1 MFKSNT
7 KRLTD
12 YEYNSAVIKRISGNT
27 YKSIAESIDGET
39 PKYLQKLISNAVEL
53 DTFTTKDS
61 VLSIN
66 SINDE
71 VTALV
76 FPGWCKIDNLEITN
90 DLADGVLICS
100 KLVTPGDNFNL
111 YSNDFSIDD
120 ELSLRVG
127 FVIETFSCDSTHEHI
142 IGFIKHLR
150 YLTQRPDELLP
161 EVLSYSGFTTN
172 DINNFVWSDTNK
184 TGTRENTKEIVYL
197 DAIEDEDEYE
207 DQPEPQ
213 YTDPTPT
220 SAQPKQYTWQ
230 GSNKALLIDDGD
242 ETFSCDSTHE
252 HFSDA
257 LKLAIEGLFEEA
269 IALINVRKAVQE
281 YTSGYVTI
289 KDGVLT
295 YKGIPI
301 YSGIA
306 TRIIESMKLGEDF
319 EYYIPFFEK
328 LMENPSRR
336 AVLRL
341 FDFLVANDIE
351 INDQGDIIAWKVITH
366 DWKDCHTRTFDNSI
380 TGIPVEMP
388 RNLVNDDDN
397 ITCSDGLHV
406 CSKSYIGSFKSGS
419 NRVVKVSVNPKDV
432 VSIPVDYNDAKMR
445 VCSYIVLEEVME

>member
-7 KRLTD
+7 KRLSD
-12 YEYNSAVIKRISGNT
+12 FEYNSALIQRISGNT
-27 YKSIAESIDGET
+27 YKSIAEGIDGET

-53 DTFTTKDS
+53 DAFTNKDG

-66 SINDE
+66 TINDE
-71 VTALV
+71 ITALV
-76 FPGWCKIDNLEITN
+76 IPGWFTIDNLELTH
-90 DLADGVLICS
+90 DLADGILICS
-100 KLVTPGDNFNL
+100 KRVTSDEVL
-111 YSNDFSIDD
+111 TSYANDFSIDN
-120 ELSLRVG
+120 ELVLRVG
-127 FVIETFSCDSTHEHI
+127 FIIEYSQVAANI
-142 IGFIKHLR
+142 VGYIKHLR
-150 YLTQRPDELLP
+150 YLTQTPEESLP
-161 EVLSYSGFTTN
+161 EALECSGFTE
-172 DINNFVWSDTNK
+172 DAINEFTWSDSDK
-184 TGTRENTKEIVYL
+184 TATRETANELLYL
-197 DAIEDEDEYE
+197 DAIEYEDDDE
-207 DQPEPQ
+207 DQPEVEAQP
-213 YTDPTPT
+213 
-220 SAQPKQYTWQ
+220 QPKQYTWQ

-257 LKLAIEGLFEEA
+257 LRLAIEGQFEEA
-269 IALINVRKAVQE
+269 IALINIRKAVQE

-289 KDGVLT
+289 KDGVLS

-319 EYYIPFFEK
+319 EHYIPFFEK

-366 DWKDCHTRTFDNSI
+366 DWKDCHTHTFDNSI

-406 CSKSYIGSFKSGS
+406 CSKSYISSFKSIS
-419 NRVVKVSVNPKDV
+419 NRIVKVSVNPKDV

-445 VCSYIVLEEVME
+445 VCSYIVLEEVTE

>member
-7 KRLTD
+7 KRLSD
-12 YEYNSAVIKRISGNT
+12 FDYNSALIQRISGNT
-27 YKSIAESIDGET
+27 YKSIAEGIDGET

-53 DTFTTKDS
+53 NAFTNKDG

-66 SINDE
+66 TINDE
-71 VTALV
+71 ITALV
-76 FPGWCKIDNLEITN
+76 IPGWFTIDNLELTH
-90 DLADGVLICS
+90 DLADGILICS
-100 KLVTPGDNFNL
+100 KRATSNEVLTN
-111 YSNDFSIDD
+111 YANDFSIDKD
-120 ELSLRVG
+120 LILRVG
-127 FVIETFSCDSTHEHI
+127 FIIEYSQYINHLRYLVQTPEESFI
-142 IGFIKHLR
+142 VGNIKHLR
-150 YLTQRPDELLP
+150 YLTQTPEESLP
-161 EVLSYSGFTTN
+161 EALEYSGLTKGAVNEFT
-172 DINNFVWSDTNK
+172 WSDSDK
-184 TGTRENTKEIVYL
+184 TATRETAKEILYL
-197 DAIEDEDEYE
+197 NAIECEDVEA
-207 DQPEPQ
+207 QP
-213 YTDPTPT
+213 
-220 SAQPKQYTWQ
+220 QPKQYTWQ

-257 LKLAIEGLFEEA
+257 LKLAIEGRFEEA
-269 IALINVRKAVQE
+269 ISLINVRKAVQE
-281 YTSGYVTI
+281 YTSGYVNI
-289 KDGVLT
+289 KDGVLS

-319 EYYIPFFEK
+319 EHYIPFFEK

-366 DWKDCHTRTFDNSI
+366 DWKDCYTHTFDNSI

-397 ITCSDGLHV
+397 STCSDGLHV
-406 CSKSYIGSFKSGS
+406 CSKSYIGSFKSGN

>member
-7 KRLTD
+7 KRLSD
-12 YEYNSAVIKRISGNT
+12 YDYNSAVIQRISGNT
-27 YKSIAESIDGET
+27 YKSIADTIDGET
-39 PKYLQKLISNAVEL
+39 PKYLQKIISSAVEL
-53 DTFTTKDS
+53 DTFTNTDG

-66 SINDE
+66 NINDE
-71 VTALV
+71 ITALV
-76 FPGWCKIDNLEITN
+76 IPGWCKIDKLELTH
-90 DLADGVLICS
+90 DLSDGILICS
-100 KLVTPGDNFNL
+100 KHVTSEQSITS
-111 YSNDFSIDD
+111 YVNDFSIDSV
-120 ELSLRVG
+120 LTLRVG
-127 FVIETFSCDSTHEHI
+127 FIIEYSQVADNIT
-142 IGFIKHLR
+142 GYIKHLR
-150 YLTQRPDELLP
+150 YLTQRPEELLP

-172 DINNFVWSDTNK
+172 EFIWSDSDK
-184 TGTRENTKEIVYL
+184 TATRQTAKEIVYL
-197 DAIEDEDEYE
+197 DGLDGIDEEECE
-207 DQPEPQ
+207 DQLEVEIV
-213 YTDPTPT
+213 
-220 SAQPKQYTWQ
+220 SQPKQYTWQ

-257 LKLAIEGLFEEA
+257 LKLAIEGQFEEA
-269 IALINVRKAVQE
+269 IALINVRKAVEE
-281 YTSGYVTI
+281 YTSGYVSI
-289 KDGVLT
+289 KDGVLS

-366 DWKDCHTRTFDNSI
+366 DWKDCHTHTFDNSI

-445 VCSYIVLEEVME
+445 VCSYIVLEEVTE

>member
-39 PKYLQKLISNAVEL
+39 PKYLQKLISTAVEL

-90 DLADGVLICS
+90 DLADGILICS

-127 FVIETFSCDSTHEHI
+127 FVIEKEVDSDKHI
-142 IGFIKHLR
+142 IGFTKHLR

-161 EVLSYSGFTTN
+161 EVLSHSGFTAN
-172 DINNFVWSDTNK
+172 DINEFIWSDSDK
-184 TGTRENTKEIVYL
+184 TATRQTAKEIVYL
-197 DAIEDEDEYE
+197 DGLDEYE
-207 DQPEPQ
+207 DDDDDQPEP
-213 YTDPTPT
+213 DVEIV
-220 SAQPKQYTWQ
+220 SQPKQYTWQ

-257 LKLAIEGLFEEA
+257 LKLAIEGQFEEA
-269 IALINVRKAVQE
+269 IALINVRKAVEE

-289 KDGVLT
+289 KDGVLS

-319 EYYIPFFEK
+319 EHYIPFFEK

-351 INDQGDIIAWKVITH
+351 INDQGDIITWKVITH

-406 CSKSYIGSFKSGS
+406 CSKSYISSFKSGS
-419 NRVVKVSVNPKDV
+419 SRVVKVSVNPKDV

-445 VCSYIVLEEVME
+445 VCSYIVLEEVTE